1 MQVFVHPELLNKDGT
16 LDAEVA
22 RNHPE
27 LEVAL
32 QKQRAAAEAN
42 NNSEQNKM

>member
-1 MQVFVHPELLNKDGT
+1 VHPELLNKDGT

-27 LEVAL
+27 LAQAV
-32 QKQRAAAEAN
+32 QKQRDK
-42 NNSEQNKM
+42 EQGQGKK